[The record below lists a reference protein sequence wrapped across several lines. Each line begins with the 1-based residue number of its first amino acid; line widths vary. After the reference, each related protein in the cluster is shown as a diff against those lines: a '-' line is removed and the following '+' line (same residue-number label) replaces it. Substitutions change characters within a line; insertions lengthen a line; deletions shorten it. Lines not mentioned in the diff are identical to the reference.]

1 LWSFDLFLSSHSFSL
16 LCCAAFQR
24 YQALPKGA
32 VAGAAQKHYVGGFE
46 PTMTK
51 AEAALILG
59 IRRSASIKKIKG
71 LYLFCIC
78 FIVFFEFNS
87 CSL

>member
-1 LWSFDLFLSSHSFSL
+1 MCVF
-16 LCCAAFQR
+16 AALQR
-24 YQALPKGA
+24 YQAMPKGA
-32 VAGAAQKHYVGGFE
+32 VAAAAQKHYVGGFE

-71 LYLFCIC
+71 TNKKTF
-78 FIVFFEFNS
+78 FVFFFGVWFFFCLFRETQEVNGG
-87 CSL
+87 